1 MIKMWMAGIFY
12 PSRCPFCQKVMVGGK
27 LEICDSCRKK
37 IKKISEPQCKRCGR
51 PIRSKEQEFCP
62 DCQRKRHLYR
72 EGMAI
77 YLYKEEVRKAVH
89 RMKFQNQRAYAQ
101 IFGRLMAK
109 EAEEKTKRWKV
120 EAVVPVPMYRKKQ
133 RLRGYNQAELLARE
147 IADELN
153 LPLICDLVAR
163 VRNTK
168 PQKELEGKDRENN
181 LKKAFIITKND
192 VKLRK
197 ILIVDDIYTT
207 GSTVDA
213 IAEVLKKSGVEEI
226 YFLSLCIGG
235 SEEGEST

>member
-1 MIKMWMAGIFY
+1 M
-12 PSRCPFCQKVMVGGK
+12 
-27 LEICDSCRKK
+27 EICDSCRKK
-37 IKKISEPQCKRCGR
+37 IKKISEPRCKRCGR
-51 PIRSKEQEFCP
+51 PIRSKEQEFCH
-62 DCQRKRHLYR
+62 DCQNKKHIYK
-72 EGMAI
+72 EGMAV
-77 YLYKEEVRKAVH
+77 YLYKGEVRKAVH
-89 RMKFQNQRAYAQ
+89 RMKFQNQRVYAR

-109 EAEEKTKRWKV
+109 EAEEKIQRWGA
-120 EAVVPVPMYRKKQ
+120 EAVIPVPMYRKKQ

-147 IADELN
+147 ITDQRN
-153 LPLICDLVAR
+153 LPLICDLVLR
-163 VRNTK
+163 VKNTK
-168 PQKELEGKDRENN
+168 PQKELEGKDREEN

-235 SEEGEST
+235 SEEG

>member
-1 MIKMWMAGIFY
+1 M
-12 PSRCPFCQKVMVGGK
+12 
-27 LEICDSCRKK
+27 EICDSCRKK
-37 IKKISEPQCKRCGR
+37 IKKISEPRCKRCGR
-51 PIRSKEQEFCP
+51 PIRSKEQEFCHV
-62 DCQRKRHLYR
+62 CQNKKHIYK
-72 EGMAI
+72 EGMAV
-77 YLYKEEVRKAVH
+77 YLYKGEVRKAVH
-89 RMKFQNQRAYAQ
+89 RMKFQNQRVYAR

-109 EAEEKTKRWKV
+109 EAEEKIQRWGA
-120 EAVVPVPMYRKKQ
+120 EAVIPVPMYRKKQ

-147 IADELN
+147 IADQRN
-153 LPLICDLVAR
+153 LPLICDLVLR
-163 VRNTK
+163 VKNTK
-168 PQKELEGKDRENN
+168 PQKELEGKDREEN

-235 SEEGEST
+235 SEEG

>member
-1 MIKMWMAGIFY
+1 
-12 PSRCPFCQKVMVGGK
+12 
-27 LEICDSCRKK
+27 
-37 IKKISEPQCKRCGR
+37 
-51 PIRSKEQEFCP
+51 
-62 DCQRKRHLYR
+62 
-72 EGMAI
+72 
-77 YLYKEEVRKAVH
+77 
-89 RMKFQNQRAYAQ
+89 MKFQNQRVYAR

-109 EAEEKTKRWKV
+109 EAEEKIQRWGA
-120 EAVVPVPMYRKKQ
+120 EAVIPVPMYRKKQ

-147 IADELN
+147 IADQRN
-153 LPLICDLVAR
+153 LPLICDLVLR
-163 VRNTK
+163 VKNTK
-168 PQKELEGKDRENN
+168 PQKELEGKDREEN

-235 SEEGEST
+235 SEEG